1 MSSWFFL
8 GPCSRLP
15 VFCSGPC
22 SGQAPQAQLQVNLL
36 KKNMVKTQLLQLSVC
51 TAAVFASDFFAQ
63 IFFLL
68 IIFFLL
74 TIFFLLQIFLLNI
87 FWLQIFFLKVHP
99 GPCSRLS
106 SHLLP
111 VRPSSPPP
119 MGLLVQLPGG
129 PR

>member
-68 IIFFLL
+68 IIFVLAHNFFSAPDFFVEYFLAPD
-74 TIFFLLQIFLLNI
+74 FF
-87 FWLQIFFLKVHP
+87 
-99 GPCSRLS
+99 S
-106 SHLLP
+106 
-111 VRPSSPPP
+111 
-119 MGLLVQLPGG
+119 
-129 PR
+129 